1 MVKYE
6 WEVDSANL
14 NGGLLRVFSWWTSK
28 SCVSK
33 VQHDK

>member
-1 MVKYE
+1 MVRYE
-6 WEVDSANL
+6 WEMDSADL

-33 VQHDK
+33 VQYDK